1 MTPSKMRGTLG
12 QASGPFISEEKDYK
26 DKKEDD
32 IINRLLVHI
41 LTPNEVST
49 IINF

>member
-1 MTPSKMRGTLG
+1 MTPSEISGTLG
-12 QASGPFISEEKDYK
+12 QASGSLISEKKDYE

-41 LTPNEVST
+41 LYT
-49 IINF
+49 